1 MPPEVTIVISKKH
14 CVIYAKRVRKLIIE
28 ESKALIAETLCMQDQ
43 IFDVP
48 SKNRK
53 KKNPSI
59 RINGEK
65 VIDSDIEE
73 KKEIE
78 IQKGSKKKKSQG
90 NYLTVDF
97 PKARS
102 NSSQPSQ
109 NKKKVVTEEAK
120 SEKSSQI
127 SDDIFYTCPQIEES
141 AKQYDYEETYEIED
155 FSTNGTCLNGVKIEK
170 GKRIPIKNN
179 DEIGIVVRV
188 PDQVNDSQA
197 DNVSRLELGYIFR
210 DAK

>member
-1 MPPEVTIVISKKH
+1 MFQKMPPEVTIVISKKH
-14 CVIYAKRVRKLIIE
+14 CVIYAKRVRKAIFE
-28 ESKALIAETLCMQDQ
+28 ESKALIAETLCMQDL
-43 IFDVP
+43 IFNVP
-48 SKNRK
+48 SKNK

-78 IQKGSKKKKSQG
+78 LKNGSKKKKSEG

-102 NSSQPSQ
+102 ISSQPSQ
-109 NKKKVVTEEAK
+109 KKKVIFEETK
-120 SEKSSQI
+120 SEKSSQL

-141 AKQYDYEETYEIED
+141 AKKFEYEETYEIED
-155 FSTNGTCLNGVKIEK
+155 FSTNGTCLNGVKI
-170 GKRIPIKNN
+170 
-179 DEIGIVVRV
+179 
-188 PDQVNDSQA
+188 
-197 DNVSRLELGYIFR
+197 
-210 DAK
+210 